1 MNKLVINGG
10 KKLQGEV
17 SILGSKNVALK
28 ILVAACLTDE
38 EVVVKNVPLISD
50 FMVMADIIRN
60 LGGEV
65 KFTDH
70 SVVIKLKNFS
80 SEKISLDKAAEIRTS
95 YMFLAPLLARLG
107 KPIIPNPGGCRIGA
121 RPIDRI
127 VDGLEK
133 MGVKLE

>member
-50 FMVMADIIRN
+50 FMVMADIIQN
-60 LGGEV
+60 LGGKV
-65 KFTDH
+65 RFTDH
-70 SVVIKLKNFS
+70 SIVIKLENFL

-107 KPIIPNPGGCRIGA
+107 KAVIPNPGGCR
-121 RPIDRI
+121 RS
-127 VDGLEK
+127 E
-133 MGVKLE
+133 EHTSE